1 MLLAGY
7 HGVVGTM
14 WAIQDDIAPYVAK
27 KVYEEILKDG
37 KPDSS
42 KAAHA
47 LHTAVCSLQKH
58 GDSFASWVPFIHMGV

>member
-14 WAIQDDIAPYVAK
+14 WAIQDDIAPYVAD
-27 KVYEEILKDG
+27 KVYEEIFKDG

-42 KAAHA
+42 KAEHA
-47 LHTAVCSLQKH
+47 LHTAVCSLREC
-58 GDSFASWVPFIHMGV
+58 GDSFASWVPFIHMGI